1 MRRAAVL
8 AWLVPNAPYGSVFI
22 RFATK
27 GEVIL
32 HFAIQSGLPAQSIKV
47 RIATTV
53 ELLLTLL
60 QAGDDKIIGDAG
72 RGTIDVSA
80 GANQEIFKAI
90 TAPECASFSV
100 PPSPL
105 APLRSGHFLGSI
117 FVSVYS
123 RIFLNSKATAR
134 ENDALT
140 SMKDYPKSLSLTILM
155 TSFVSLT
162 QRQSCAFEVS
172 KPKYINSD

>member
-1 MRRAAVL
+1 M
-8 AWLVPNAPYGSVFI
+8 
-22 RFATK
+22 
-27 GEVIL
+27 IL

-72 RGTIDVSA
+72 RGTIDMSA

-105 APLRSGHFLGSI
+105 ALIAGHFLGSI
-117 FVSVYS
+117 FVSIYS

-172 KPKYINSD
+172 KPKYTNSD